1 MGLSDLVQKAVYIGI
16 GAASYAGEKAGS
28 KLTEFSGQL
37 QKLADEMV
45 ERGEMTA
52 EEARRYVDEKMKA
65 AQVELEN
72 LSQQA
77 QQQVKQPPT
86 PETPKEPRRIEIIDE
101 DETRKPEVTKPEV
114 TKPEATKPEAT
125 KPEATKPEPAKPETT
140 KPEPAKPE
148 SSGDPIED
156 MRRQVAELQDELK
169 RLRS

>member
-16 GAASYAGEKAGS
+16 GAASYAGEKAGG

-52 EEARRYVDEKMKA
+52 EEARRYVDEKMKT
-65 AQVELEN
+65 AQQEFEN

-77 QQQVKQPPT
+77 TQAAQSTQSPQAKSPT
-86 PETPKEPRRIEIIDE
+86 AQSKEPRRIEIIDE
-101 DETRKPEVTKPEV
+101 DETPAAKTSDQSASKADVKSEVTPPIEAP
-114 TKPEATKPEAT
+114 KPEASQK
-125 KPEATKPEPAKPETT
+125 
-140 KPEPAKPE
+140 
-148 SSGDPIED
+148 SVDPIEE

>member
-28 KLTEFSGQL
+28 KLNELSGQL

-65 AQVELEN
+65 AQKDLEN
-72 LSQQA
+72 LA
-77 QQQVKQPPT
+77 QSANIPT
-86 PETPKEPRRIEIIDE
+86 SASAPTAEKTKEPRRIEIIDE
-101 DETRKPEVTKPEV
+101 DEEPMSKSTPNAAAPSQSVSVSPDVR
-114 TKPEATKPEAT
+114 PEAPNPSTTSPKKPV
-125 KPEATKPEPAKPETT
+125 
-140 KPEPAKPE
+140 
-148 SSGDPIED
+148 DPIEE
-156 MRRQVAELQDELK
+156 MRRQVAELQDELR

>member
-16 GAASYAGEKAGS
+16 GAASYAGEKAGG

-52 EEARRYVDEKMKA
+52 EEARRYVDEKMKT
-65 AQVELEN
+65 AQQEFEN

-77 QQQVKQPPT
+77 TQAAQSAQVPRPT
-86 PETPKEPRRIEIIDE
+86 PSKPKEPRRIEIVDE
-101 DETRKPEVTKPEV
+101 DETPVAKSEVTDESP
-114 TKPEATKPEAT
+114 
-125 KPEATKPEPAKPETT
+125 KPET
-140 KPEPAKPE
+140 PEPQKPV
-148 SSGDPIED
+148 DPIEE
-156 MRRQVAELQDELK
+156 MRRQVAELQNELK